1 MPCNRS
7 PVHSSH
13 NGKPNLFLNLK
24 QSYPRVVEA
33 LTVKER
39 GICTCPKNCPAAE
52 SILEMCEKYLV
63 PRSMRKFDK
72 QIQTA
77 ICYFPPASGS
87 VAKVDRQA
95 RHGGEPCAVASVTLW
110 SILCL
115 LPCCMNANIY
125 ISQKEFEYVCWIWKV
140 LMNWGWSTFRDGHLP
155 WSGQHSIWY
164 FMAKTN
170 IIHKDLELRRMSQ
183 GKSRLQTVWKRGLQ
197 MVVWRQAK
205 RGKRTL
211 WKGLKGSSP
220 GFTVFRHISTYWF
233 WQALEVFWILL
244 PCSQGLGSSGPT
256 AVKMDRC
263 LVSAESLNCHQHS
276 SQCRLTAH
284 QDSKNWIYGW
294 KSDSTKE

>member
-1 MPCNRS
+1 MSDRGLLWGNLLAADRQIVCGLQC
-7 PVHSSH
+7 PVT
-13 NGKPNLFLNLK
+13 GRLFTQVTTENQTYSWTWNKVIRGWLRPLL
-24 QSYPRVVEA
+24 SR
-33 LTVKER
+33 KEEFAHAQ
-39 GICTCPKNCPAAE
+39 KNCPAAE

-220 GFTVFRHISTYWF
+220 GFTVFRHISTYF
-233 WQALEVFWILL
+233 DPRTWQVLTGSDKPLKYSGFFYLAHKV
-244 PCSQGLGSSGPT
+244 LG
-256 AVKMDRC
+256 AVVPLRWKWTD
-263 LVSAESLNCHQHS
+263 VS
-276 SQCRLTAH
+276 
-284 QDSKNWIYGW
+284 
-294 KSDSTKE
+294 